1 MAEGE
6 IRISIDKLIEIV
18 QAGGKIRTG
27 VDVFNKQG
35 RLILERDVLVADV
48 APLLRVKKFGVELI
62 SIVSG
67 ADGGLWDESGQP
79 VVVKTGTSPA
89 PKSAPKP
96 APVSE
101 IDRRIHEI
109 EELRRAAAEKASQA
123 KESLKNALHQIQE
136 KGGKFDFEPID
147 DTVRELFDF
156 VSKNETAFSYLTREI
171 FSYDQYLYNHSLNVC
186 VIGTVVMKKFNENFN
201 AMVNNHLNNVPASN
215 PAAATKA
222 VPQAFKYFQDDEL
235 QDISAGF
242 FMHDMGKMLVEKSI
256 LNKKGRLSS
265 SEFEVIK
272 THSTVN
278 GIKIL
283 EKNHLINPYLCKI
296 SHYHHARL
304 FEDEERCYPAEISP
318 LDIPA
323 YVKVCKLAD
332 IFDAMTSKRCYK
344 EALNPVG
351 VVADIFHKY
360 AQKDTLLQFI
370 LHAFVR
376 AVGIYPSGSVVSLI
390 NGQLAYVLDSE
401 GPALIPFTDAA
412 GVPLTT
418 KQDIMVLDKKAE
430 EGGLKIDRRKAPMDP
445 VQAHKI
451 LPDFLKGG
459 GAG

>member
-1 MAEGE
+1 MADEE

-27 VDVFNKQG
+27 VDVLNKQG

-48 APLLRVKKFGVELI
+48 GPLLRVKKFGVELI

-67 ADGGLWDESGQP
+67 GNGGLWDETGQP
-79 VVVKTGTSPA
+79 VVVKTETVP
-89 PKSAPKP
+89 APKP

-101 IDRRIHEI
+101 IDRRIYEI
-109 EELRRAAAEKASQA
+109 EGLRQAAAEKASLA
-123 KESLKNALHQIQE
+123 KKSLRNALRQIQE
-136 KGGKFDFEPID
+136 NGGKFDFEPID

-156 VSKNETAFSYLTREI
+156 VSQNETAFSYLTREI

-186 VIGTVVMKKFNENFN
+186 VIGTVIMKKFNENFN
-201 AMVNNHLNNVPASN
+201 AMVNNHLNNIPTSIS
-215 PAAATKA
+215 AAAAKA
-222 VPQAFKYFQDDEL
+222 VPQSFKYFQNDEL

-242 FMHDMGKMLVEKSI
+242 FMHDMGKVLVEKSI
-256 LNKKGRLSS
+256 LNKKGRLSK
-265 SEFEVIK
+265 SEFEVVK
-272 THSTVN
+272 AHSTRN
-278 GIKIL
+278 GIQIL

-304 FEDEERCYPAEISP
+304 FEDEERCYPAETSP

-370 LHAFVR
+370 IHAFVR

-401 GPALIPFTDAA
+401 GPALIAFTDVD
-412 GVPLTT
+412 GRPLTT
-418 KQDIMVLDKKAE
+418 KPDIVVLDKKAE

-451 LPDFLKGG
+451 LPAYLKTS
-459 GAG
+459 

>member
-1 MAEGE
+1 MADGE

-18 QAGGKIRTG
+18 QAGGRIRTG

-35 RLILERDVLVADV
+35 RLILERDVLVDDT
-48 APLLRVKKFGVELI
+48 APLIRVKKFGVELI
-62 SIVSG
+62 SIISG
-67 ADGGLWDESGQP
+67 ENGGLWDETGQP
-79 VVVKTGTSPA
+79 VVVKSEALTA
-89 PKSAPKP
+89 KKP
-96 APVSE
+96 VPISE

-123 KESLKNALHQIQE
+123 KDSLKKAMQQIKE
-136 KGGKFDFEPID
+136 NGGNFDFEPID
-147 DTVRELFDF
+147 DTVRELFYF
-156 VSKNETAFSYLTREI
+156 VSQNETAFSYLTREI

-186 VIGTVVMKKFNENFN
+186 VIGTVVMKKFNENFS
-201 AMVNNHLNNVPASN
+201 AMVNNHLNNVPTST
-215 PAAATKA
+215 AAATTA
-222 VPQAFKYFQDDEL
+222 PQAFKYFQDDEL

-256 LNKKGRLSS
+256 LNKKGRLSN

-272 THSTVN
+272 THSTIN

-318 LDIPA
+318 TDIPA

-401 GPALIPFTDAA
+401 GPALITFTDAN
-412 GVPLTT
+412 GMPLTT
-418 KQDIMVLDKKAE
+418 KQDIIVLDKKAG
-430 EGGLKIDRRKAPMDP
+430 EGVKIDRRKAPMDP

-451 LPDFLKGG
+451 LPDYLRVG

>member
-1 MAEGE
+1 MADGE

-18 QAGGKIRTG
+18 QSGGKIRTG

-67 ADGGLWDESGQP
+67 GDGGLWDESGQP
-79 VVVKTGTSPA
+79 VVVKTEAAPSSKPA
-89 PKSAPKP
+89 PASKP
-96 APVSE
+96 QPVSE
-101 IDRRIHEI
+101 IDRRIHDI
-109 EELRRAAAEKASQA
+109 EELRRAAAEKASLA
-123 KESLKNALHQIQE
+123 KKSLKNALRQIQE
-136 KGGKFDFEPID
+136 TGGNFDFEPID
-147 DTVRELFDF
+147 DTVRDLFGF
-156 VSKNETAFSYLTREI
+156 ISQNETAFSYLTREI

-201 AMVNNHLNNVPASN
+201 AMVNNHLNSVPTSIT
-215 PAAATKA
+215 AAATKA
-222 VPQAFKYFQDDEL
+222 GPQAFKYFQDDEL

-256 LNKKGRLSS
+256 LNKKGRLSK
-265 SEFEVIK
+265 SEFEVVK
-272 THSTVN
+272 THSTIN

-296 SHYHHARL
+296 SRYHHARL

-318 LDIPA
+318 LNIPA

-401 GPALIPFTDAA
+401 GPALIAFTDAD
-412 GVPLTT
+412 GRPLTA
-418 KQDIMVLDKKAE
+418 KQDIMVLDKKAAE
-430 EGGLKIDRRKAPMDP
+430 RGLKIDRRKAPMDP

-451 LPDFLKGG
+451 LPDYLKSP
-459 GAG
+459 

>member
-1 MAEGE
+1 MADGE
-6 IRISIDKLIEIV
+6 IRISIDKLIDIV
-18 QAGGKIRTG
+18 QSGGKIRTG

-67 ADGGLWDESGQP
+67 GDGGLWDETGQP
-79 VVVKTGTSPA
+79 VVVKSETPPA
-89 PKSAPKP
+89 PKPAPKP

-101 IDRRIHEI
+101 IDRRIYEI
-109 EELRRAAAEKASQA
+109 EELRRAAAEKASLA
-123 KESLKNALHQIQE
+123 KNNLKNALRQIQE
-136 KGGKFDFEPID
+136 NGGKFDFEPID

-156 VSKNETAFSYLTREI
+156 VSQNETAFSYLTREI

-201 AMVNNHLNNVPASN
+201 AMVNNHLNNIPTSIN
-215 PAAATKA
+215 AAAAKD

-242 FMHDMGKMLVEKSI
+242 FMHDMGKVLVEKSI
-256 LNKKGRLSS
+256 LNKKGRLSK
-265 SEFEVIK
+265 SEFEVVK
-272 THSTVN
+272 AHSTRN

-283 EKNHLINPYLCKI
+283 EKNNLINPYLCKI

-401 GPALIPFTDAA
+401 GPALIAFTDVE
-412 GVPLTT
+412 GRPLTT

-430 EGGLKIDRRKAPMDP
+430 ERGLKIDRRKAPMDP

-451 LPDFLKGG
+451 LPAYLKTS
-459 GAG
+459 

>member
-1 MAEGE
+1 MADGE

-18 QAGGKIRTG
+18 QSGGKIRTG

-35 RLILERDVLVADV
+35 RLILERDVLVEDV
-48 APLLRVKKFGVELI
+48 ASLLRVKKFGVKLI

-67 ADGGLWDESGQP
+67 SDGGLWDESGRP
-79 VVVKTGTSPA
+79 VVIKTEAPA
-89 PKSAPKP
+89 VRKP
-96 APVSE
+96 VLVSE
-101 IDRRIHEI
+101 IDHRIQEI
-109 EELRRAAAEKASQA
+109 EELRRAAEQKASQA
-123 KESLKNALHQIQE
+123 KACLKKALHQIQE
-136 KGGKFDFEPID
+136 NSGNFDFEPID
-147 DTVRELFDF
+147 DTVRELFNF
-156 VSKNETAFSYLTREI
+156 VSQNETAFSFLTREI

-186 VIGTVVMKKFNENFN
+186 VIGTVIMKKFNENFN
-201 AMVNNHLNNVPASN
+201 TMVNNHLNNIST
-215 PAAATKA
+215 AANGTTA

-242 FMHDMGKMLVEKSI
+242 FMHDMGKMLVQKSI
-256 LNKKGRLSS
+256 LNKKGRLSK

-304 FEDEERCYPAEISP
+304 FEDEERCYPDEISP

-401 GPALIPFTDAA
+401 GPALITFTDAN
-412 GVPLTT
+412 GMPLTT
-418 KQDIMVLDKKAE
+418 KQDITVLDKKAE
-430 EGGLKIDRRKAPMDP
+430 DRGLKIDRRKAPMDP

-451 LPDFLKGG
+451 LPDYLKG
-459 GAG
+459 AVRDN